1 MLDSLTYVKDS
12 ILLLAHSA
20 AMSTVLTLLQI
31 FRSSTSPVKVE
42 LDVFKL
48 FAKLYSLKEAADPSS

>member
-1 MLDSLTYVKDS
+1 
-12 ILLLAHSA
+12 
-20 AMSTVLTLLQI
+20 MSTVLTLLQI